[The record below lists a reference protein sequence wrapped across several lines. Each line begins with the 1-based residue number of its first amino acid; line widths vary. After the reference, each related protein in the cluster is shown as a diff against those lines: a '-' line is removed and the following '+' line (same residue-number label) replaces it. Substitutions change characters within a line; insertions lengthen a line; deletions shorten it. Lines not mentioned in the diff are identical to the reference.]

1 MSAVLDSLR
10 FDASADAIRPAAADP
25 EAMLSAVRAIADGPL
40 AGLVDDIDRR
50 GAYPRSVLVALGS
63 AGAFAAHLG
72 GRDREADYPAA
83 IRAIAEVSRV
93 CGATG
98 FMMWCHAVC
107 GTYME
112 QSNNP
117 ALTGQRLLAHARADT
132 LGGTGMSN
140 PMKTFAGI
148 ETLLLR
154 AKRNGDGGY
163 IVNGALPW
171 VSNLG
176 PDHYFGAVAAV
187 EVDAGEPE
195 REIMFMIRCDGRG
208 VELRHCP
215 SFSAMEGTNT
225 WAVRLTDAP
234 IGPGDLIA
242 DPVRPFIGR
251 IRAAFVL
258 LQCGMGLGV
267 AQGAIDSMWEVE
279 RQLGHVNEFLEDRP
293 DALQAELDALTARTL
308 GLAATPYG
316 NDREFLVDV
325 LDARAH
331 ASELS
336 LRAAQSALLH
346 AGARGYLMTSA
357 VQRRV
362 RESHFVA
369 IVTPALKHLRKEI
382 ARLSAEEQPA

>member
-1 MSAVLDSLR
+1 MSAVLDPAPSATLR
-10 FDASADAIRPAAADP
+10 PDRT
-25 EAMLSAVRAIADGPL
+25 AMLRAVREIADGPL
-40 AGLVDDIDRR
+40 AAAAGDIDRK
-50 GAYPRSVLVALGS
+50 GVYPKAILQELGRVGGLS
-63 AGAFAAHLG
+63 AHLAIAG
-72 GRDREADYPAA
+72 GADYGAA
-83 IRAIAEVSRV
+83 VQAIAEISRV

-98 FMMWCHAVC
+98 FMAWCHAVC
-107 GTYME
+107 GLYME
-112 QSNNP
+112 QSGNP
-117 ALTGQRLLAHARADT
+117 ALVGTRLHDHATGVT

-148 ETLLLR
+148 ETMLLKAR
-154 AKRNGDGGY
+154 RSGDGWL
-163 IVNGALPW
+163 VDGALPW

-176 PDHYFGAVAAV
+176 PDHSFGAVASV
-187 EVDAGEPE
+187 EATDDEPA
-195 REIMFMIRCDGRG
+195 REIMFMVRCDGPG
-208 VELRHCP
+208 VALRTCP

-225 WAVRLTDAP
+225 WAVRLTGAR
-234 IGPGDLIA
+234 IGPGDMVA

-267 AQGAIDSMWEVE
+267 TQGAIDSMWDVE
-279 RQLGHVNEFLEDRP
+279 RQLGHVNEFLDERP
-293 DALQAELDALTARTL
+293 GELQNELDALSERTMR
-308 GLAATPYG
+308 LAATPYAS
-316 NDREFLVDV
+316 DRDFVIDV

-346 AGARGYLMTSA
+346 AGARGYLMTSP

-382 ARLSAEEQPA
+382 ARLSAPEMPA